1 MFVVIYIDRYFDS
14 ENFDTKFVVLS
25 SFSRKLC
32 NFKVSAI
39 YAKRATLRKAI
50 FGLP

>member
-1 MFVVIYIDRYFDS
+1 MFVVIYIDRYFDY
-14 ENFDTKFVVLS
+14 ENFDSKFVVLS

-39 YAKRATLRKAI
+39 YDKIATLRKAI